1 MPKSVR
7 IEIDPNGSDDIV
19 IVCRELTPEI
29 LKIEQIINGGQFQS
43 ESDMLLTLGDSEY
56 LIEYFD
62 ILFFETVGERTA
74 AHTADRMYYTDR
86 RLYELCDTLPKSFFR
101 VSKSC
106 IVNIESISSMKREL
120 TGVCEISF
128 RGSNKTAFVSR
139 MYYKPFRERLAEIRL
154 K

>member
-1 MPKSVR
+1 MAKSVR

-19 IVCRELTPEI
+19 IVCKELTPEI
-29 LKIEQIINGGQFQS
+29 LEIEKLINGGRKS
-43 ESDMLLTLGDSEY
+43 ESDMLLTLGGSEY
-56 LIEYFD
+56 LIEYGD

-74 AHTADRMYYTDR
+74 AHTADRMYYTDK
-86 RLYELCDTLPKSFFR
+86 RLYELCDSLPKSFFR

-106 IVNIESISSMKREL
+106 IVNIDRIASMKREL
-120 TGVCEISF
+120 TGVCDISF

-139 MYYKPFRERLAEIRL
+139 MYYKPFYERLTEIRL